1 VSFVHSWL
9 TPMDILIT
17 EDIQAASLDKLA
29 ENFTVVRDGALWK
42 DEPRLTEAI
51 RDARAMIIRNQTQ
64 VTAGL
69 LASAPKLLCIGRHG
83 VGLDNI
89 DMKAASAAGVVVI
102 APLDANA
109 MSVAEHTFALMLAL
123 ARKVVAADRS
133 TRAGEWARLRYTG
146 TELAGK
152 TVCICGLG
160 RIGRRVAVRAKA
172 FEMRVVVFDPF
183 MKPGSPALAE
193 SGAMLAAT
201 LDEAVA
207 QADFVTTH
215 SPLTAETRQMFNARS
230 FAAMKRGAFFV
241 NTSRGGVVD
250 EAALL
255 AALKSG
261 HLGGAGLDVRE
272 TEPPASR
279 GEFEVLDN
287 VVLTPHIAS
296 FTTEAQDRTAEGVA
310 SDVARVL
317 SGQAAVNSVNFAAPR
332 R

>member
-1 VSFVHSWL
+1 
-9 TPMDILIT
+9 MDILIT
-17 EDIQAASLDKLA
+17 EDIQAACLDRLA
-29 ENFTVVRDGALWK
+29 GKFRVHRDGALWK
-42 DEPRLTEAI
+42 DKARLAGAI
-51 RDARAMIIRNQTQ
+51 RDARAIIIRNQTQ
-64 VTAGL
+64 ITTEL
-69 LASAPKLLCIGRHG
+69 LAAAPRLLCIGRHG

-89 DMKAASAAGVVVI
+89 DMTAAGKAGVVVI

-109 MSVAEHTFALMLAL
+109 MSVAEHAFALMLAL

-183 MKPGSPALAE
+183 VKADSPLLSE
-193 SGAMLAAT
+193 SGAMLCAT
-201 LDEAVA
+201 LDEALA
-207 QADFVTTH
+207 QSDFITVH
-215 SPLTAETRQMFNARS
+215 SPLTPETRRMFNAQS
-230 FAAMKRGAFFV
+230 FAAMKRGACFV

-255 AALKSG
+255 ASLKSG

-272 TEPPASR
+272 TEPPTTRA
-279 GEFEVLDN
+279 EFEALDN

-310 SDVARVL
+310 SDVERVL
-317 SGQAAVNSVNFAAPR
+317 NGQPAVNAVNFAEPR